1 MKYNVSH
8 LLRESV
14 GTTQVFELNVPP
26 RKIEE
31 GIESVAPTVG
41 TVRLT
46 RTNRG
51 IVADVTVS
59 TAIAQVCSR
68 CIEDMTVPMRFRV
81 VEEYYPTVDLRTG
94 KPISIPDQGSG
105 FLLTEAHELDLTEPI
120 RQFSVLEMPMAPVCR
135 EDCRG
140 LCLQCGENLNE
151 GSCGCPRVPVDKRLA
166 TLSDWLKN
174 NQLN

>member
-14 GTTQVFELNVPP
+14 GTTQVFELNDPP

-31 GIESVAPTVG
+31 GIETVSPTVG

-51 IVADVTVS
+51 IVADATVS
-59 TAIAQVCSR
+59 TMVAQVCSR
-68 CIEDMTVPMRFRV
+68 CIADITVPLRFRV

-135 EDCRG
+135 EDCLG
-140 LCLQCGENLNE
+140 LCLQCGENLNTGHCE
-151 GSCGCPRVPVDKRLA
+151 CPRGPVDARLA
-166 TLSDWLKN
+166 TLSDWLKK